1 MFVGVINDFDA
12 KKEFDSEAYSTDVI
26 LQNDITMSY
35 LKLLSFD
42 WPCIDESYIKLLIN
56 DMKDKGFL
64 Y

>member
-1 MFVGVINDFDA
+1 MTLMQ

-35 LKLLSFD
+35 LNLLSFD